1 MSKKEEIKLCLD
13 ELGHLLQMLA
23 TMEEKEYPV
32 VINRGKSDEKEK
44 MSSYKETVQDLADI
58 AAVQFLDQLYGLLD
72 IEID

>member
-58 AAVQFLDQLYGLLD
+58 AAVHFLDQLYGLLD

>member
-1 MSKKEEIKLCLD
+1 MDKKEDIKLCLD
-13 ELGHLLQMLA
+13 ELGHLLKILA

-32 VINRGKSDEKEK
+32 VINRGKTNEKEK